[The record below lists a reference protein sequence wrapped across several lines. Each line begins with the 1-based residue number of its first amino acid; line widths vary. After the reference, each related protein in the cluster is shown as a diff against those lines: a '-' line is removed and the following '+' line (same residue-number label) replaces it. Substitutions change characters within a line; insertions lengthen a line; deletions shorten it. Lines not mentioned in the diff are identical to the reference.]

1 MDDKDL
7 KESMNENIEQ
17 EMTQNNGFILVDKDE
32 EEHNNQVEF
41 EKTEFDRT
49 EYDMA
54 EESQRAASGKD
65 VNETITE
72 EPIKDL
78 HSSQKEIKKKKS
90 FRGSALSYIA
100 IALVCSLLGGFAS
113 YFVAPK
119 LFAGVEPTST
129 KYDAQPI
136 TINTSDNISAVTTVA
151 KKAMSSVVGI
161 TTVETQMVW
170 PFNTQ
175 DVSGVGSG
183 VIVDSNGY
191 ILTNSHV
198 VADGNAK
205 ELKVLFEN
213 GEKVDGTV
221 LWNDAALDL
230 AIVKVNV
237 NNLPVAELGDSDELE
252 IGELAVAIGNPLGL
266 EFERTVTSGIISGL
280 NRSVTVENRVVIDN
294 LIQTDASIN
303 PGNSG
308 GPLLNGKGQV
318 IGINTAKVS
327 SGEGMGFAIPINEA
341 KTIIQRVIETGSFKT
356 VFMGIKGI
364 ASEEYQTRLG
374 IELSTNKG
382 IILVEVEAGSPAAIA
397 GLQAGDIITKIDNV
411 EVNDMSELKAELI
424 KYKENDKA
432 KIEIVRNT
440 EIKVLEIEFTVFR

>member
-1 MDDKDL
+1 M
-7 KESMNENIEQ
+7 
-17 EMTQNNGFILVDKDE
+17 
-32 EEHNNQVEF
+32 
-41 EKTEFDRT
+41 
-49 EYDMA
+49 
-54 EESQRAASGKD
+54 
-65 VNETITE
+65 
-72 EPIKDL
+72 
-78 HSSQKEIKKKKS
+78 
-90 FRGSALSYIA
+90 
-100 IALVCSLLGGFAS
+100 VCSLLGGFAS

-119 LFAGVEPTST
+119 LFAGAETASS
-129 KYDAQPI
+129 KYNAQPI
-136 TINTSDNISAVTTVA
+136 TINTNDNISAVTAVA

-161 TTVETQMVW
+161 TTVETQTVW

-183 VIVDSNGY
+183 VIIDSNGY

-198 VADGNAK
+198 IADGNAK

-374 IELSTNKG
+374 IELSTSKG
-382 IILVEVEAGSPAAIA
+382 IILVEVEAGSPASIA

-424 KYKENDKA
+424 KYKQNDKA